1 LQCLCPP
8 KIAGRRPVL
17 SFTVIYDANALYPM
31 SLRDLLVRIG
41 QTTLVRA
48 RWTAEIMDEWSRAL
62 VAKRPDL
69 ETRVQRTV
77 QLMNGAI
84 RDVLVTGY
92 ESLVPGLQLP
102 DPGDRHVLAAAI
114 RAGAQAIV
122 TFNLGHFPQEA
133 LSPYGIEAQHPDEF
147 VEHLVDLGGRR
158 LIDIVATMAAEKK
171 NPPMT
176 AKDVACSLEK
186 AGLTRSAR
194 LLSRPV
200 QDRPRNLVLLRAVS
214 GSPPR

>member
-1 LQCLCPP
+1 
-8 KIAGRRPVL
+8 L
-17 SFTVIYDANALYPM
+17 SFTVVYDANALYPM

-62 VAKRPDL
+62 VARRPDL
-69 ETRVQRTV
+69 ETRIQRTV

-92 ESLVPGLQLP
+92 ESLVPSLRLP

-114 RAGAQAIV
+114 RAGAQTIV
-122 TFNLGHFPQEA
+122 TFNLGHFPREV
-133 LSPYGIEAQHPDEF
+133 LELYGIEAQHPDEF
-147 VEHLVDLGGRR
+147 VEHLIDLGGRK
-158 LIDIVATMAAEKK
+158 LADIVATMAAEKR

-176 AKDVACSLEK
+176 AEDVAGSLEK
-186 AGLTRSAR
+186 AGLARSAR
-194 LLSRPV
+194 LLTLPV
-200 QDRPRNLVLLRAVS
+200 QDLPRNLFRLRAVA
-214 GSPPR
+214 GFPLR